1 MFQLVNKNHIYK
13 QLVSKAI
20 NKVGNIQS
28 NKIHKEG
35 KCHLTGN
42 HSSFPQKNLWKLML
56 LEEQTA
62 GRKPDPQS
70 LGLIW
75 CFCNVIPHTRESTQ
89 STTALWHSWL
99 LCSCLTLSAPCNLQ
113 KHWTL
118 LSALS
123 LQSTSQ
129 APLTWEPCPSWYHA
143 LTEVYNYH
151 CTPWGKHQ
159 HTLTKD
165 YCISQKS

>member
-1 MFQLVNKNHIYK
+1 MPFNWKPRFT
-13 QLVSKAI
+13 S
-20 NKVGNIQS
+20 
-28 NKIHKEG
+28 
-35 KCHLTGN
+35 T
-42 HSSFPQKNLWKLML
+42 KNLWKLML

-62 GRKPDPQS
+62 GRKQDPQS

-89 STTALWHSWL
+89 STTALWHSCL

-113 KHWTL
+113 KYWTL

-123 LQSTSQ
+123 LHSTSQ
-129 APLTWEPCPSWYHA
+129 APLTWEPCPSWYRA

-151 CTPWGKHQ
+151 CTPWGKHR
-159 HTLTKD
+159 HILTKD
-165 YCISQKS
+165 YCISQKRVNNQTAEIKTSKITKLNVKMNISKNCKWTF